1 MLWNLKFAII
11 RDGRPQYKISQSLGW
26 DPSKISKIIAEKYE
40 PSSMEKEDLAAEL
53 SVSVDDLFPRKSKGV
68 TA

>member
-1 MLWNLKFAII
+1 MLLILKIKILEFRRHQYQIAHALGWHPAKLSAII
-11 RDGRPQYKISQSLGW
+11 HG
-26 DPSKISKIIAEKYE
+26 AYE
-40 PSSMEKEDLAAEL
+40 PSSSEKEDLAAEL